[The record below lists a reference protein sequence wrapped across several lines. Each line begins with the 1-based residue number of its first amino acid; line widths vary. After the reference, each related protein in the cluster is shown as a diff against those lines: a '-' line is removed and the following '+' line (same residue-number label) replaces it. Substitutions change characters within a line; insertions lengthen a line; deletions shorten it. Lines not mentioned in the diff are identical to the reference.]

1 MNELE
6 LRIRV
11 QGMVKQWVNN
21 FMLSNGVSATIME
34 DALNKVTSEL
44 KDAVMQ
50 EFIASVTAVP
60 QPEEPI
66 ISENNE
72 EDVYDTRG
80 DNSNGFYSLAQFFD
94 NYLAFVKGVKLVHT
108 GDTQPTNPN
117 YCFWIDTSK
126 TNHDTYGERQ

>member
-44 KDAVMQ
+44 KDTVMQ
-50 EFIASVTAVP
+50 EFIASVTTVQ

-66 ISENNE
+66 VSENNKE
-72 EDVYDTRG
+72 E
-80 DNSNGFYSLAQFFD
+80 
-94 NYLAFVKGVKLVHT
+94 
-108 GDTQPTNPN
+108 
-117 YCFWIDTSK
+117 
-126 TNHDTYGERQ
+126 

>member
-66 ISENNE
+66 VAADKE
-72 EDVYDTRG
+72 E
-80 DNSNGFYSLAQFFD
+80 
-94 NYLAFVKGVKLVHT
+94 
-108 GDTQPTNPN
+108 
-117 YCFWIDTSK
+117 
-126 TNHDTYGERQ
+126 

>member
-60 QPEEPI
+60 QPEESVV
-66 ISENNE
+66 SENNKE
-72 EDVYDTRG
+72 E
-80 DNSNGFYSLAQFFD
+80 
-94 NYLAFVKGVKLVHT
+94 
-108 GDTQPTNPN
+108 
-117 YCFWIDTSK
+117 
-126 TNHDTYGERQ
+126 

>member
-60 QPEEPI
+60 QPEESI
-66 ISENNE
+66 VSENNKE
-72 EDVYDTRG
+72 E
-80 DNSNGFYSLAQFFD
+80 
-94 NYLAFVKGVKLVHT
+94 
-108 GDTQPTNPN
+108 
-117 YCFWIDTSK
+117 
-126 TNHDTYGERQ
+126 

>member
-60 QPEEPI
+60 QSEEPI
-66 ISENNE
+66 VAADKE
-72 EDVYDTRG
+72 E
-80 DNSNGFYSLAQFFD
+80 
-94 NYLAFVKGVKLVHT
+94 
-108 GDTQPTNPN
+108 
-117 YCFWIDTSK
+117 
-126 TNHDTYGERQ
+126 

>member
-60 QPEEPI
+60 QSEEPTV
-66 ISENNE
+66 SENNE
-72 EDVYDTRG
+72 E
-80 DNSNGFYSLAQFFD
+80 
-94 NYLAFVKGVKLVHT
+94 
-108 GDTQPTNPN
+108 
-117 YCFWIDTSK
+117 
-126 TNHDTYGERQ
+126 E

>member
-50 EFIASVTAVP
+50 EFITSVTAVP
-60 QPEEPI
+60 QSEEPI
-66 ISENNE
+66 VSENNKE
-72 EDVYDTRG
+72 E
-80 DNSNGFYSLAQFFD
+80 
-94 NYLAFVKGVKLVHT
+94 
-108 GDTQPTNPN
+108 
-117 YCFWIDTSK
+117 
-126 TNHDTYGERQ
+126 

>member
-21 FMLSNGVSATIME
+21 FMLSNGVSATVME
-34 DALNKVTSEL
+34 DALNKVVSEL

-60 QPEEPI
+60 QPEESI
-66 ISENNE
+66 VSENNKE
-72 EDVYDTRG
+72 E
-80 DNSNGFYSLAQFFD
+80 
-94 NYLAFVKGVKLVHT
+94 
-108 GDTQPTNPN
+108 
-117 YCFWIDTSK
+117 
-126 TNHDTYGERQ
+126 

>member
-34 DALNKVTSEL
+34 DALNKVISEL

-50 EFIASVTAVP
+50 EFIASVTAIP
-60 QPEEPI
+60 QPEESVA
-66 ISENNE
+66 SENNKE
-72 EDVYDTRG
+72 E
-80 DNSNGFYSLAQFFD
+80 
-94 NYLAFVKGVKLVHT
+94 
-108 GDTQPTNPN
+108 
-117 YCFWIDTSK
+117 
-126 TNHDTYGERQ
+126 

>member
-21 FMLSNGVSATIME
+21 FMLSKGVSATIME

-60 QPEEPI
+60 QPEESI
-66 ISENNE
+66 VSENNKE
-72 EDVYDTRG
+72 EY
-80 DNSNGFYSLAQFFD
+80 NG
-94 NYLAFVKGVKLVHT
+94 N
-108 GDTQPTNPN
+108 
-117 YCFWIDTSK
+117 
-126 TNHDTYGERQ
+126 

>member
-66 ISENNE
+66 FSENNKE
-72 EDVYDTRG
+72 E
-80 DNSNGFYSLAQFFD
+80 
-94 NYLAFVKGVKLVHT
+94 
-108 GDTQPTNPN
+108 
-117 YCFWIDTSK
+117 
-126 TNHDTYGERQ
+126 

>member
-60 QPEEPI
+60 QLEEPI
-66 ISENNE
+66 VSENNKE
-72 EDVYDTRG
+72 E
-80 DNSNGFYSLAQFFD
+80 
-94 NYLAFVKGVKLVHT
+94 
-108 GDTQPTNPN
+108 
-117 YCFWIDTSK
+117 
-126 TNHDTYGERQ
+126 

>member
-50 EFIASVTAVP
+50 EFIASVTTIP

-66 ISENNE
+66 VSENNKE
-72 EDVYDTRG
+72 E
-80 DNSNGFYSLAQFFD
+80 
-94 NYLAFVKGVKLVHT
+94 
-108 GDTQPTNPN
+108 
-117 YCFWIDTSK
+117 
-126 TNHDTYGERQ
+126 

>member
-60 QPEEPI
+60 QPEESVVP
-66 ISENNE
+66 ENNKE
-72 EDVYDTRG
+72 E
-80 DNSNGFYSLAQFFD
+80 
-94 NYLAFVKGVKLVHT
+94 
-108 GDTQPTNPN
+108 
-117 YCFWIDTSK
+117 
-126 TNHDTYGERQ
+126 

>member
-60 QPEEPI
+60 QPEELI
-66 ISENNE
+66 VSENNKE
-72 EDVYDTRG
+72 E
-80 DNSNGFYSLAQFFD
+80 
-94 NYLAFVKGVKLVHT
+94 
-108 GDTQPTNPN
+108 
-117 YCFWIDTSK
+117 
-126 TNHDTYGERQ
+126 

>member
-66 ISENNE
+66 VSKNNKE
-72 EDVYDTRG
+72 E
-80 DNSNGFYSLAQFFD
+80 
-94 NYLAFVKGVKLVHT
+94 
-108 GDTQPTNPN
+108 
-117 YCFWIDTSK
+117 
-126 TNHDTYGERQ
+126 

>member
-34 DALNKVTSEL
+34 DALNKVISEL

-60 QPEEPI
+60 QPEESVD
-66 ISENNE
+66 SENNE
-72 EDVYDTRG
+72 E
-80 DNSNGFYSLAQFFD
+80 
-94 NYLAFVKGVKLVHT
+94 
-108 GDTQPTNPN
+108 
-117 YCFWIDTSK
+117 
-126 TNHDTYGERQ
+126 E

>member
-11 QGMVKQWVNN
+11 QGMAKQWVNN

-34 DALNKVTSEL
+34 DALNKVISEL

-60 QPEEPI
+60 QPEDSVVP
-66 ISENNE
+66 ENNKE
-72 EDVYDTRG
+72 E
-80 DNSNGFYSLAQFFD
+80 
-94 NYLAFVKGVKLVHT
+94 
-108 GDTQPTNPN
+108 
-117 YCFWIDTSK
+117 
-126 TNHDTYGERQ
+126 

>member
-50 EFIASVTAVP
+50 EFIASVTTAP
-60 QPEEPI
+60 QSEEPTV
-66 ISENNE
+66 SENNKE
-72 EDVYDTRG
+72 E
-80 DNSNGFYSLAQFFD
+80 
-94 NYLAFVKGVKLVHT
+94 
-108 GDTQPTNPN
+108 
-117 YCFWIDTSK
+117 
-126 TNHDTYGERQ
+126 

>member
-21 FMLSNGVSATIME
+21 FMLSNGISATIME

-60 QPEEPI
+60 QPEESVV
-66 ISENNE
+66 SENNKE
-72 EDVYDTRG
+72 E
-80 DNSNGFYSLAQFFD
+80 
-94 NYLAFVKGVKLVHT
+94 
-108 GDTQPTNPN
+108 
-117 YCFWIDTSK
+117 
-126 TNHDTYGERQ
+126 

>member
-34 DALNKVTSEL
+34 DALNKVISEL

-60 QPEEPI
+60 QSEEPVA
-66 ISENNE
+66 SENNKE
-72 EDVYDTRG
+72 E
-80 DNSNGFYSLAQFFD
+80 
-94 NYLAFVKGVKLVHT
+94 
-108 GDTQPTNPN
+108 
-117 YCFWIDTSK
+117 
-126 TNHDTYGERQ
+126 

>member
-21 FMLSNGVSATIME
+21 FMMSNGVSATIME

-50 EFIASVTAVP
+50 EFIASVTAIP
-60 QPEEPI
+60 QPEEPVVV
-66 ISENNE
+66 ENNE
-72 EDVYDTRG
+72 E
-80 DNSNGFYSLAQFFD
+80 
-94 NYLAFVKGVKLVHT
+94 
-108 GDTQPTNPN
+108 
-117 YCFWIDTSK
+117 
-126 TNHDTYGERQ
+126 E

>member
-21 FMLSNGVSATIME
+21 FMLSNGVSATVME

-60 QPEEPI
+60 QPEESVVP
-66 ISENNE
+66 ENNKE
-72 EDVYDTRG
+72 E
-80 DNSNGFYSLAQFFD
+80 
-94 NYLAFVKGVKLVHT
+94 
-108 GDTQPTNPN
+108 
-117 YCFWIDTSK
+117 
-126 TNHDTYGERQ
+126 

>member
-60 QPEEPI
+60 QPEEPVV
-66 ISENNE
+66 SESNE
-72 EDVYDTRG
+72 E
-80 DNSNGFYSLAQFFD
+80 
-94 NYLAFVKGVKLVHT
+94 
-108 GDTQPTNPN
+108 
-117 YCFWIDTSK
+117 
-126 TNHDTYGERQ
+126 E

>member
-60 QPEEPI
+60 QPEEPAV
-66 ISENNE
+66 SENNE
-72 EDVYDTRG
+72 E
-80 DNSNGFYSLAQFFD
+80 
-94 NYLAFVKGVKLVHT
+94 
-108 GDTQPTNPN
+108 
-117 YCFWIDTSK
+117 
-126 TNHDTYGERQ
+126 E

>member
-50 EFIASVTAVP
+50 EFIASVTVAP
-60 QPEEPI
+60 QSEDPVV
-66 ISENNE
+66 SENNE
-72 EDVYDTRG
+72 E
-80 DNSNGFYSLAQFFD
+80 
-94 NYLAFVKGVKLVHT
+94 
-108 GDTQPTNPN
+108 
-117 YCFWIDTSK
+117 
-126 TNHDTYGERQ
+126 E

>member
-44 KDAVMQ
+44 KDAVIQ

-60 QPEEPI
+60 QPEESVV
-66 ISENNE
+66 SENNKE
-72 EDVYDTRG
+72 E
-80 DNSNGFYSLAQFFD
+80 
-94 NYLAFVKGVKLVHT
+94 
-108 GDTQPTNPN
+108 
-117 YCFWIDTSK
+117 
-126 TNHDTYGERQ
+126 

>member
-50 EFIASVTAVP
+50 EFIASVTVAP
-60 QPEEPI
+60 QPEDSVV
-66 ISENNE
+66 SENNKE
-72 EDVYDTRG
+72 E
-80 DNSNGFYSLAQFFD
+80 
-94 NYLAFVKGVKLVHT
+94 
-108 GDTQPTNPN
+108 
-117 YCFWIDTSK
+117 
-126 TNHDTYGERQ
+126 

>member
-44 KDAVMQ
+44 KDTVMQ
-50 EFIASVTAVP
+50 EFIASVTAAP
-60 QPEEPI
+60 QSEEPI
-66 ISENNE
+66 VSENNE
-72 EDVYDTRG
+72 E
-80 DNSNGFYSLAQFFD
+80 
-94 NYLAFVKGVKLVHT
+94 
-108 GDTQPTNPN
+108 
-117 YCFWIDTSK
+117 
-126 TNHDTYGERQ
+126 E

>member
-60 QPEEPI
+60 QPEESVV
-66 ISENNE
+66 SENNE
-72 EDVYDTRG
+72 E
-80 DNSNGFYSLAQFFD
+80 
-94 NYLAFVKGVKLVHT
+94 
-108 GDTQPTNPN
+108 
-117 YCFWIDTSK
+117 
-126 TNHDTYGERQ
+126 E